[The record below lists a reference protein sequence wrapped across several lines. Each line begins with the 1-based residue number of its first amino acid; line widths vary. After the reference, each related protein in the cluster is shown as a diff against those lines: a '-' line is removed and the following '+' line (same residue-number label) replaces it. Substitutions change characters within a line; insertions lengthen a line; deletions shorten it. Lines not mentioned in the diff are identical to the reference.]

1 MAFTLGSFAADTTL
15 THIDVLLFVAD
26 STLVRTPKL
35 PTFTADSTLTPASEL
50 AEFIVDST
58 LTPASELAEFIVD
71 STLSRSPPLPN
82 YYAAAT
88 LPKISAF
95 LAGPRVVRANLKAMT
110 ASLSGPNTQLGK
122 VSARLHPLAASL
134 RGPAGDAVK
143 AVAKPMQAS
152 LSGPNTQLGK
162 VSARLHP
169 LAASLAGKVTTLG
182 TISAKIPAL
191 TARVSALVGVKG
203 SVTAA
208 VPILRAAVRGGVGTR
223 GTIGATL
230 PLVRMRVGGYAAVLG
245 IVAARL
251 KPLQIRMNGSI
262 VVTQKFTMVTNL
274 ITKAV
279 TFYQN
284 YPYNSFAQIG
294 ANYYAAGPNGLT
306 QIEISGGDVTSG
318 VTTPVDALW
327 RFGQLDFGI
336 EQQKRMSESYV
347 AMRADGDMKLRLYTD
362 EQEPVEYTIQPHNIA
377 TLKQRRAL
385 IGKGAR
391 GKYWQLEMG
400 NTAGCDFDVDTISVT
415 PTVTSRRI

>member
-1 MAFTLGSFAADTTL
+1 
-15 THIDVLLFVAD
+15 
-26 STLVRTPKL
+26 
-35 PTFTADSTLTPASEL
+35 
-50 AEFIVDST
+50 
-58 LTPASELAEFIVD
+58 
-71 STLSRSPPLPN
+71 
-82 YYAAAT
+82 
-88 LPKISAF
+88 
-95 LAGPRVVRANLKAMT
+95 
-110 ASLSGPNTQLGK
+110 
-122 VSARLHPLAASL
+122 
-134 RGPAGDAVK
+134 
-143 AVAKPMQAS
+143 
-152 LSGPNTQLGK
+152 
-162 VSARLHP
+162 LHP